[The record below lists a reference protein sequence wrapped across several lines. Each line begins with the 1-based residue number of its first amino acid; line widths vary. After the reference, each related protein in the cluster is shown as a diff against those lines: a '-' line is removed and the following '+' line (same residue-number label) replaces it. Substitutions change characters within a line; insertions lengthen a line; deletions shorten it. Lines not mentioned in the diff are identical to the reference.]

1 MGKILPDALQSTPS
15 LLCTATN
22 ATPHERLFNFQ
33 RRSANGSSMPSWL
46 MQPGTVL
53 MKRNVSRSKYELLVD
68 EVELV
73 EANSHYAHVK
83 FPDGRETTVSTKQL
97 APTGNTTDSQ
107 TPSIE
112 MSTSEVPTNLKEEQV
127 TSHDDSLNDNDTLAV
142 EEIPLRRST
151 RTRRPPER
159 LDL

>member
-1 MGKILPDALQSTPS
+1 
-15 LLCTATN
+15 
-22 ATPHERLFNFQ
+22 
-33 RRSANGSSMPSWL
+33 
-46 MQPGTVL
+46 MQPGTVF
-53 MKRNVSRSKYELLVD
+53 MKRNVRRSKYEPLVD

-73 EANSHYAHVK
+73 EANPHYGHLK

-107 TPSIE
+107 IPSIE

-127 TSHDDSLNDNDTLAV
+127 TSHDDSPKDNDTLAV

-159 LDL
+159 